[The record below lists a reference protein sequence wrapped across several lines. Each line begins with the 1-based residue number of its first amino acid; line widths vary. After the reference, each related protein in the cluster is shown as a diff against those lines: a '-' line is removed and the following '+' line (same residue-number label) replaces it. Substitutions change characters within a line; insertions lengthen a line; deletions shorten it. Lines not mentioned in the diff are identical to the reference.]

1 MTKISRRKFLSVSA
15 ICIGSQ
21 LLAKNIENKKI
32 TWEGI
37 ALGAPSTMTLY
48 HHDISYAKSV
58 LKKCELEI
66 IRLENI
72 FSLYRK
78 NSSINQLNKNGYLN
92 NPPKE
97 LLELITFSNLISK
110 QTKGAFDISIQP
122 LWQVY
127 SKYHN
132 NEKILKQKVEEVKKL
147 VSYKNISFNEKQISF
162 KEKNMA
168 ITLNGIAQGYISDQ
182 ISQLLKKEGFT
193 NVLVDLGEINAL
205 GQHPSKRDWNI
216 STPYLKDLKYI
227 PLNNKAMA
235 SSGAYGTRFNE
246 KYHHLINAKKA
257 VSVDYIN
264 SVTVVASSATL
275 ADVLATAIAVSSK
288 SRREKIMKTYPKV
301 KVYLS

>member
-1 MTKISRRKFLSVSA
+1 MNKISRRKFLSISA
-15 ICIGSQ
+15 VCIGSQ
-21 LLAKNIENKKI
+21 VFAMNNERKKI

-37 ALGAPSTMTLY
+37 ALGAPSSMTLY
-48 HHDISYAKSV
+48 HHDISYAKAV
-58 LKKCELEI
+58 LKKCENEI

-72 FSLYRK
+72 FSLYKK

-110 QTKGAFDISIQP
+110 QTKGAYDISIQP

-127 SKYHN
+127 SRYHS
-132 NEKILKQKVEEVKKL
+132 NEKLLKQKVEEAKKL

-168 ITLNGIAQGYISDQ
+168 ITLNGIAQGFISDQ
-182 ISQLLKKEGFT
+182 ISQLLRNEGFT

-216 STPYLKDLKYI
+216 ATPYLKNKKHI
-227 PLNNKAMA
+227 SLNNKAMA

-264 SVTVVASSATL
+264 SVSVVTSSATL
-275 ADVLATAIAVSSK
+275 ADVLATALAVSSK
-288 SRREKIMKTYPKV
+288 KTREKLMKTYPKV

>member
-1 MTKISRRKFLSVSA
+1 MTKISRRKFISISA
-15 ICIGSQ
+15 VCIGSQ
-21 LLAKNIENKKI
+21 LLAKDIEYKKI

-37 ALGAPSTMTLY
+37 ALGAPSSMTLY

-58 LKKCELEI
+58 LKKCELEVM
-66 IRLENI
+66 RLENI

-78 NSSINQLNKNGYLN
+78 NSNINQLNKNGYLN

-122 LWQVY
+122 LWQIY
-127 SKYHN
+127 SKYHH
-132 NEKILKQKVEEVKKL
+132 NEKLLKEKVDKVKKL

-168 ITLNGIAQGYISDQ
+168 ITLNGIAQGFISDK
-182 ISQLLKKEGFT
+182 ISELLRKEGFS

-216 STPYLKDLKYI
+216 STPYLKDISYLS
-227 PLNNKAMA
+227 LNDKAMA
-235 SSGAYGTRFNE
+235 SSGAYGTRFNK
-246 KYHHLINAKKA
+246 KYHHLINANKA
-257 VSVDYIN
+257 ISVDYID
-264 SVTVVASSATL
+264 SVTVVAKSATL
-275 ADVLATAIAVSSK
+275 ADVLATAIAVLPK
-288 SRREKIMKTYPKV
+288 KGRGELMKIYPKV